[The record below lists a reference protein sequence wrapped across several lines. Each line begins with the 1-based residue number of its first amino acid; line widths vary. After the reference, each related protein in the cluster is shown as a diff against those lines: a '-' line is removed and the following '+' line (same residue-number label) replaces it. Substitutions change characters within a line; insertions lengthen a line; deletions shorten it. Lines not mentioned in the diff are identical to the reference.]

1 MSVLDVMAAI
11 VITSFLFAEDVSTQT
26 MEIPF
31 IKLSEFIREKD
42 VLKQWPMSKATL
54 IRARKKGLPFVR
66 LGAFVCY
73 RPEDLEDFFCQPRT
87 WKEPQDDNCEGGKN
101 RGSK

>member
-1 MSVLDVMAAI
+1 MKSNDSICVNVRL
-11 VITSFLFAEDVSTQT
+11 T
-26 MEIPF
+26 
-31 IKLSEFIREKD
+31 EFIREKD

-73 RPEDLEDFFCQPRT
+73 RPEDLEAHFCQPRSWT
-87 WKEPQDDNCEGGKN
+87 LEQVGTKKREP
-101 RGSK
+101 